1 MLIAKTNKQTNKQI
15 NKNTIHATLHSA
27 MAAYTLCF
35 YVSWNS
41 VGVSREPEKRN
52 WGKVSSGSP

>member
-1 MLIAKTNKQTNKQI
+1 MLIVKKKKQTNKQI

-27 MAAYTLCF
+27 LAAYTLCF

-41 VGVSREPEKRN
+41 CGVSLEPEKRN